1 MISAEFLAEEIV
13 GPPFIAYNNVKLMI
27 TQHYFD
33 RLRYRRDHIFL
44 RADYAEQ
51 FLYKV
56 GQTRKKMA
64 KIDPGQQFWVVDHE
78 SGIAF
83 GLRRLN
89 DDKDGHQVNVVG
101 TVVTPC
107 KDGTPGLPNG
117 NLNPIIHMA

>member
-1 MISAEFLAEEIV
+1 MISAEFLTEEIV
-13 GPPFIAYNNVKLMI
+13 GPPFNACNGVKLLI

-51 FLYKV
+51 FLFKL
-56 GQTRKKMA
+56 GKARKKMA
-64 KIDPGQQFWVVDHE
+64 KIDANQQFWIIDHE

-83 GLRRLN
+83 GLRRLSDRN
-89 DDKDGHQVNVVG
+89 GSQVNVVG

-107 KDGTPGLPNG
+107 KDGSPGVPNG
-117 NLNPIIHMA
+117 NLNPIIHLA